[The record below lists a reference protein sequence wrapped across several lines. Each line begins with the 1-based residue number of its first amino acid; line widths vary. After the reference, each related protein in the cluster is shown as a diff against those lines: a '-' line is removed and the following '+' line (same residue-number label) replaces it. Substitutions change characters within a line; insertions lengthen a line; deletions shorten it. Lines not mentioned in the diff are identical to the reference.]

1 MKRFYIIIT
10 CQILALLLFLS
21 SHFLVAIYANYQEN
35 IFFGLLINALL
46 IEICFFIAIGL
57 QIVAILLSISL
68 EVNNKK

>member
-21 SHFLVAIYANYQEN
+21 SHFLLSIYYYSKFYFLYFLMDLT
-35 IFFGLLINALL
+35 IFL
-46 IEICFFIAIGL
+46 AIGL
-57 QIVAILLSISL
+57 QIIAILLFISL

>member
-1 MKRFYIIIT
+1 MKRLYVIIT

-21 SHFLVAIYANYQEN
+21 AHFLVAIYANYQEN

-57 QIVAILLSISL
+57 QILSILLLISL
-68 EVNNKK
+68 ELNKK